1 MKAQTNKQ
9 KYNKSAIMKRAW
21 VYFRQN
27 KFSSFGVALKASW
40 KVEKINVTN
49 IDYNI
54 NTIYKKYNT
63 SLINYISYRLN
74 GKLTD
79 AEDIVAETYIKIVE
93 KIHLFDSTKSSLK
106 TWIYNVAYNTMLDHI
121 SKQNAAIRNVKQTS
135 YISDY
140 KNDNGLESFEVV
152 DTNNINT
159 LETTELGLEIQRAM
173 NTLNERD
180 KKIAQMIL
188 VEDYKYSEVSEYMD
202 IPLNTIKVT
211 VSRIKTKLTKELEQA
226 YKLYA

>member
-27 KFSSFGVALKASW
+27 KFSSFGEALKASW